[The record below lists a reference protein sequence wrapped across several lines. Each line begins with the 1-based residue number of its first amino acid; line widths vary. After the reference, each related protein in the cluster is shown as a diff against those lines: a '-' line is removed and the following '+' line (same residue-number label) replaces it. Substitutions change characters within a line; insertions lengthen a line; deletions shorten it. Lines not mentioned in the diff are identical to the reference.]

1 MGLFS
6 AFQVDVTKDIRSDEK
21 LLGQWKDIQCNV
33 IAGKDDKNVFGKEI
47 FAEKRTGILVITDK
61 RIFFKSKKGMAD
73 DIISLATNQISNVDI
88 KKSMITSEI
97 TIYSS
102 SGSRLELTRIFN
114 QMIDEVTD
122 CLSKAQAAPA
132 PIAAASSSTPDIP
145 DQIKK
150 LSKLKDEGIL
160 TAEEFEKKKAE
171 LLSKI

>member
-1 MGLFS
+1 MGLFD
-6 AFQVDVTKDIRSDEK
+6 AFKVDVSKDIRQDEK
-21 LLGQWKDIQCNV
+21 ILGQWKDIQCNV
-33 IAGKDDKNVFGKEI
+33 IAGKDDKNVFGKEV
-47 FAEKRTGILVITDK
+47 FAEKRTGILVITDQ

-73 DIISLATNQISNVDI
+73 DIISLATNMISNVDT
-88 KKSMITSEI
+88 KKSFATSEV

-122 CLSKAQAAPA
+122 CLAKAQAAPA
-132 PIAAASSSTPDIP
+132 PAAPAASITPDIP
-145 DQIKK
+145 EQIKK

-160 TAEEFEKKKAE
+160 TAEEFEKKKSE